1 MKTPVNISAVRI
13 EGAIHTRKSFLAGV
27 IEPAVSSSS
36 AAGSTTLEDVL
47 HTTRRISYGL
57 KNTDIFSAVS
67 ASLEPPQSGLASPQ
81 VGDVDLVF
89 KTKERGR
96 WYVSTATEV
105 GNSEGT
111 AVCIRSF
118 SMSSTLICK
127 RTLLSEC
134 LCPRS

>member
-1 MKTPVNISAVRI
+1 MKTPVIISAIRV
-13 EGAIHTRKSFLAGV
+13 EGATHTRKSFLAGV

-36 AAGSTTLEDVL
+36 AAGATTLEDVL

-57 KNTDIFSAVS
+57 QKTDIFSAIS

-81 VGDVDLVF
+81 FGDVDLVF

-111 AVCIRSF
+111 AVCTRS
-118 SMSSTLICK
+118 SPTLRILTGK
-127 RTLLSEC
+127 HILFSEC
-134 LCPRS
+134 LCSRA